1 MTTKNVS
8 STSSEVD
15 QMASDWPM
23 IQALMHGTGAMRKAR
38 KSFLP
43 QWPNEADSI
52 YKNRLESSVLHPVFS
67 KTVAVMAARPFV
79 QDMKIDPKLPDALS
93 ILDEDS
99 DRFNT
104 GLQEFFADRFKEVLS
119 FGLTGVLVDYTV
131 GGGRTIAEEKAM
143 GSRPYFCTYPC
154 QSIIGWKQ
162 KNGELLQ
169 IRLME
174 SVVED
179 EDEFNTQSVK
189 QVRVLEPGKWF
200 TYRMNDKKE
209 WIIHEEGITSLDFVP
224 FVFFYG
230 VKSAFG
236 VGVSPLLDLAYQ
248 NVEHWQSCSD
258 QQNILHFARTPILF
272 SSGFKPEAITAGGG
286 SMVVADET
294 GANLK
299 WVEHSGAAINS
310 GRESIKDL
318 EDRMNQS
325 GAELLVKRSGST
337 TATQVI
343 SENEANKSLLQN
355 VVEEFEDGVELCLH
369 YASKWVGAK
378 YSAEVDIYKDFSVD
392 ADDQDLEW
400 IFKALEIGILTKD
413 NVKFELSRR
422 GVIDPE
428 MN

>member
-1 MTTKNVS
+1 
-8 STSSEVD
+8 
-15 QMASDWPM
+15 
-23 IQALMHGTGAMRKAR
+23 
-38 KSFLP
+38 
-43 QWPNEADSI
+43 
-52 YKNRLESSVLHPVFS
+52 
-67 KTVAVMAARPFV
+67 
-79 QDMKIDPKLPDALS
+79 
-93 ILDEDS
+93 
-99 DRFNT
+99 
-104 GLQEFFADRFKEVLS
+104 
-119 FGLTGVLVDYTV
+119 
-131 GGGRTIAEEKAM
+131 
-143 GSRPYFCTYPC
+143 
-154 QSIIGWKQ
+154 
-162 KNGELLQ
+162 
-169 IRLME
+169 
-174 SVVED
+174 
-179 EDEFNTQSVK
+179 
-189 QVRVLEPGKWF
+189 
-200 TYRMNDKKE
+200 
-209 WIIHEEGITSLDFVP
+209 
-224 FVFFYG
+224 
-230 VKSAFG
+230 
-236 VGVSPLLDLAYQ
+236 
-248 NVEHWQSCSD
+248 
-258 QQNILHFARTPILF
+258 
-272 SSGFKPEAITAGGG
+272 
-286 SMVVADET
+286 MVVADET